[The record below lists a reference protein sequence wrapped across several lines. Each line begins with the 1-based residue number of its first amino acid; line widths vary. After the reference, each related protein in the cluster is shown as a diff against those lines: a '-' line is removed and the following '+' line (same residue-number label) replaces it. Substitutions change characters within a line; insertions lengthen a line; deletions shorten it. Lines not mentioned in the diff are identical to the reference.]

1 MLGLRGGGGA
11 RMFLLEVWLIDF
23 LFAMLCYAKIHKVDR

>member
-1 MLGLRGGGGA
+1 MSGLRGGGGA

-23 LFAMLCYAKIHKVDR
+23 SFAMLCYVQYCR